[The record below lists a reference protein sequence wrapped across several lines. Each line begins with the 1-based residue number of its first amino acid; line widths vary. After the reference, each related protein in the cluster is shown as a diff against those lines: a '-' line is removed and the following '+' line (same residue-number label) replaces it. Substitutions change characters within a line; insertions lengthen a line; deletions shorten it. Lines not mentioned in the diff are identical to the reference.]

1 MMNPHKHLVESD
13 HMFSAPSSG
22 LEYEMSDSRCG
33 PVSSHSLLHDDHD
46 NCENLADRHENLM
59 ITGCKGIE
67 DIEEMIQNS
76 GDMEGEGDEIIDGEN
91 LGDHDREEMGGK
103 LSKKRSRRDRDS
115 STSSS
120 STATSKKV
128 SIRYKLWIKSIIDI
142 LPNHVI
148 VPELSVSSI

>member
-1 MMNPHKHLVESD
+1 MMHPHKLLVESD

-22 LEYEMSDSRCG
+22 LEYDMNDSRCD
-33 PVSSHSLLHDDHD
+33 PVSSHPLLDDDHD
-46 NCENLADRHENLM
+46 NCENLTDRHDNLM

-76 GDMEGEGDEIIDGEN
+76 GDMEGDGDEIIDDEN

-128 SIRYKLWIKSIIDI
+128 SIRYKLWIKCMIDI
-142 LPNHVI
+142 
-148 VPELSVSSI
+148 